1 MKYFTILLGSSAVLL
16 SACGGGG
23 GGLDEPIVPSVN
35 NSPPVY
41 KSISLEVNQGSPRTM
56 TEVIALSGT
65 SLDNGAVASANSKS
79 GTIVRTGLTEGL
91 SYVGEISATGNTLD
105 NVELVAVQTS
115 ASDMPAQDLTYTG
128 KARVLLYTGDNKQY
142 KALMN
147 ATISAN
153 LMSNNKTVDIT
164 ARGIDTSE
172 SSTVVTNGSS
182 TNYTPVGNEE
192 ITLTGAAVSGSAF
205 SGGSDATATGWA
217 GDASNQIIGNVT
229 TNTSGTFASS
239 GAAEV
244 AGVATAKGSGGGW
257 YTMTFAGQK

>member
-1 MKYFTILLGSSAVLL
+1 MKYFTLLLGLSAMLL

-23 GGLDEPIVPSVN
+23 GSLDEPIVSSVN

-41 KSISLEVNQGSPRTM
+41 KSISLDVNNGSPRTT
-56 TEVIALSGT
+56 TEVITLSGT
-65 SLDNGAVASANSKS
+65 SLDNGAVASANNKS
-79 GTIVRTGLTEGL
+79 GTIARTDLTEGL
-91 SYVGEISATGNTLD
+91 TYVAEISETGNTLD

-128 KARVLLYTGDNKQY
+128 KARVLLYKRDNKQY

-164 ARGIDTSE
+164 ARGIDTNE
-172 SSTVVTNGSS
+172 SSTVVTNGA
-182 TNYTPVGNEE
+182 TTDYTSLGSEQ
-192 ITLTGAAVSGSAF
+192 ITLTGATVSGSAF
-205 SGGSDATATGWA
+205 SGGTGATATGWA
-217 GDASNQIIGNVT
+217 ADASNQIIGNVK
-229 TNTSGTFASS
+229 TNTTGTFAGS

-244 AGVATAKGSGGGW
+244 AGVAAAKGSGGGW
-257 YTMTFAGQK
+257 YTMTFAGKK

>member
-41 KSISLEVNQGSPRTM
+41 KSISLDVNNGSPRTT

-65 SLDNGAVASANSKS
+65 SLDNGAVASASGKS
-79 GTIVRTGLTEGL
+79 GTIARTGLTEGL

-153 LMSNNKTVDIT
+153 LTSNNKTVDIT
-164 ARGIDTSE
+164 ARGIATNE

-217 GDASNQIIGNVT
+217 GDTSNQIIGNVT
-229 TNTSGTFASS
+229 TNTTGTFAGS

-257 YTMTFAGQK
+257 YTMTFAGKK

>member
-1 MKYFTILLGSSAVLL
+1 MKYFTLLLGSSAMLL

-23 GGLDEPIVPSVN
+23 GGLDEPIAPSVN

-41 KSISLEVNQGSPRTM
+41 KSISLDVNQGSPRTT

-65 SLDNGAVASANSKS
+65 SLDNGAVASSSSKS
-79 GTIVRTGLTEGL
+79 GTIARTGLTEGL
-91 SYVGEISATGNTLD
+91 TYVGEISATGNTLD

-128 KARVLLYTGDNKQY
+128 KARVLLYTGDDKQY

-182 TNYTPVGNEE
+182 TDYTPVGSEE
-192 ITLTGAAVSGSAF
+192 ITLTGAVVSGSDF
-205 SGGSDATATGWA
+205 SGGTGATATGWA

-229 TNTSGTFASS
+229 TNTTGTFAGS

-257 YTMTFAGQK
+257 YTMTFAGKK

>member
-23 GGLDEPIVPSVN
+23 GGLDEPIVPGPN

-41 KSISLEVNQGSPRTM
+41 KSISLDVNNGSPRTT

-65 SLDNGAVASANSKS
+65 SLDNGTVASAGSTS
-79 GTIVRTGLTEGL
+79 GTIMRTDLTNGLT
-91 SYVGEISATGNTLD
+91 YVGEISATGNTLD
-105 NVELVAVQTS
+105 NVELVAVQTN

-192 ITLTGAAVSGSAF
+192 ITLTGATVSGSAF

-229 TNTSGTFASS
+229 TNTTGTFAGS

>member
-1 MKYFTILLGSSAVLL
+1 MKYFTLLLGSSAVLL

-23 GGLDEPIVPSVN
+23 GGLDEPIVPGPN

-41 KSISLEVNQGSPRTM
+41 KSISLDVNNGSPRTM

-65 SLDNGAVASANSKS
+65 SLDNGTVASAGSTS
-79 GTIVRTGLTEGL
+79 GTIIRTDLTNGLT
-91 SYVGEISATGNTLD
+91 YVGEISATGNTLD

-205 SGGSDATATGWA
+205 SGGSDATATGWT

-229 TNTSGTFASS
+229 TNTTGTFAGS

-257 YTMTFAGQK
+257 YTMTFAGKK

>member
-1 MKYFTILLGSSAVLL
+1 MKYFTLFLGSSAVLL

-23 GGLDEPIVPSVN
+23 GGLDEPIVPGPN

-41 KSISLEVNQGSPRTM
+41 KSISLDVNDGSPRT
-56 TEVIALSGT
+56 TTKVIALSGT
-65 SLDNGAVASANSKS
+65 SLDNGAVASASNKS
-79 GTIVRTGLTEGL
+79 GTIARTGLTDGL
-91 SYVGEISATGNTLD
+91 TYVGEISATGNTLD

-172 SSTVVTNGSS
+172 SSIVVTDGTTTDYTSLGS
-182 TNYTPVGNEE
+182 EQ
-192 ITLTGAAVSGSAF
+192 ITLTGATVSGSAF
-205 SGGSDATATGWA
+205 SGGTGATATGWA
-217 GDASNQIIGNVT
+217 GDTSNQIIGNVT
-229 TNTSGTFASS
+229 TNTTGTFAGS

-257 YTMTFAGQK
+257 YTMTFAGKK